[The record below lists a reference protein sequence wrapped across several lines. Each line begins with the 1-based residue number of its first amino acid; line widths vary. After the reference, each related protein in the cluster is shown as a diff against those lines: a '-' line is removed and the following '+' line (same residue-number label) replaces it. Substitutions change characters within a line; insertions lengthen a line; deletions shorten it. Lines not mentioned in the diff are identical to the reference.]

1 MAKDGKQNPVEM
13 MGPEIAAMLK
23 DCPALAE
30 GVRSGIDIPLLLD
43 NLKLSYSE
51 RIGRLQAA
59 ADLVEK
65 LQNARNI

>member
-1 MAKDGKQNPVEM
+1 MP
-13 MGPEIAAMLK
+13 PEIAAMLK

-51 RIGRLQAA
+51 RISQLQAA

-65 LQNARNI
+65 LQHARNI

>member
-1 MAKDGKQNPVEM
+1 
-13 MGPEIAAMLK
+13 MLK

-51 RIGRLQAA
+51 RISQLQAA

-65 LQNARNI
+65 LQHARNI